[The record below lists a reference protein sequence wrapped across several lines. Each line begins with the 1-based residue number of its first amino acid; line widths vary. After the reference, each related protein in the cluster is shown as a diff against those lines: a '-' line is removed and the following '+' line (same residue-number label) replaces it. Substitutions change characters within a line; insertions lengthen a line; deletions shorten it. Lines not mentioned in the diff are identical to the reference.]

1 MLIGG
6 ALTGC
11 QERALTNFQASF
23 LNQSTEDPLRRRTY
37 QKLVLA
43 TLLILLS
50 IANVACGGKLEG
62 TYTNVAG
69 NVMLELRSGG
79 KADLTLNGETQN
91 CGWKSDSKKVTVTCS
106 GDSMDFGIHDD
117 GSLTGPTMVG
127 AMRKSKP

>member
-1 MLIGG
+1 LLIGG

-11 QERALTNFQASF
+11 RERANFQASF
-23 LNQSTEDPLRRRTY
+23 LNQSAEDPLRGTTY

-50 IANVACGGKLEG
+50 IANVACGGKLAG
-62 TYTNVAG
+62 TYSNVAG

-79 KADLTLNGETQN
+79 KAALTLNGETQN
-91 CGWKSDSKKVTVTCS
+91 CDWKSDGKKVTVTCS

-127 AMRKSKP
+127 VMRKSKP

>member
-1 MLIGG
+1 MRG
-6 ALTGC
+6 
-11 QERALTNFQASF
+11 
-23 LNQSTEDPLRRRTY
+23 RTY

-62 TYTNVAG
+62 TYSNVAG
-69 NVMLELRSGG
+69 NVMWELRSGG
-79 KADLTLNGETQN
+79 KAALTLNGETQN

-127 AMRKSKP
+127 VMRKSKS

>member
-1 MLIGG
+1 
-6 ALTGC
+6 
-11 QERALTNFQASF
+11 
-23 LNQSTEDPLRRRTY
+23 LRGRTY

-79 KADLTLNGETQN
+79 KAALTLNGESQN
-91 CGWKSDSKKVTVTCS
+91 CGWKSDSKKVTVTCG

-127 AMRKSKP
+127 VMRKSKS

>member
-1 MLIGG
+1 MPGTCANEFPGQFLKSIYGG
-6 ALTGC
+6 SI
-11 QERALTNFQASF
+11 ER
-23 LNQSTEDPLRRRTY
+23 

-62 TYTNVAG
+62 TYSNVAG

-79 KADLTLNGETQN
+79 KAALTLNGETQN

-127 AMRKSKP
+127 VMRKSKS

>member
-1 MLIGG
+1 LLIGG

-11 QERALTNFQASF
+11 RERALTNFQASF
-23 LNQSTEDPLRRRTY
+23 LNQSTEDPLRGRTY

-62 TYTNVAG
+62 TYSNVAG
-69 NVMLELRSGG
+69 NVTLELRSGG
-79 KADLTLNGETQN
+79 KAALTLNGETQN
-91 CGWKSDSKKVTVTCS
+91 CGWKSDSQKVTVTCG

-127 AMRKSKP
+127 VMRKSKS